1 MQLQVFKYEEEN
13 HFNDLRT
20 VEIDGEIWFVANDV
34 CKLLDYS
41 NPRDAI
47 IRHCKTKGVV
57 KHDIPSKSGTQSMT
71 LLNEPNVYRLIVKSQ
86 LPSAERF
93 EEWLFEKVLPSIR
106 KTGSYSDGI
115 NRFETPNFAIRYMQN
130 FKNVDKGYFSVI
142 TELFT
147 RLYAQLEHVGYKI
160 PNKAIDGKEIRP
172 DVSVGKCFS
181 AYLKH
186 HYPHVLDEY
195 KMYNHE
201 FPSGFVVEARE
212 YPIDYL
218 PIFIKFVDDIWIP
231 NYAQSYFKD
240 RDLKAIDYLPKLLRA
255 S

>member
-1 MQLQVFKYEEEN
+1 MQLQVFHYEEEN

-20 VEIDGEIWFVANDV
+20 VEIDGEIWFVANDIAT
-34 CKLLDYS
+34 LLGYKRA
-41 NPRDAI
+41 NDAV
-47 IRHCKTKGVV
+47 RQHCKEKGTV
-57 KHDIPSKSGTQSMT
+57 KHRIPTKSGEQEM
-71 LLNEPNVYRLIVKSQ
+71 LLINEPNVYRLIVKSQ

-181 AYLKH
+181 AYLQH
-186 HYPHVLDEY
+186 HYPEVLDTF
-195 KMYNHE
+195 KMYQHE
-201 FPSGFVVEARE
+201 FPSGFIVEARE

-218 PIFIKFVDDIWIP
+218 PIFIRYVDDVWIP
-231 NYAQSYFKD
+231 NNAQKYFKD
-240 RDLKAIDYLPKLLRA
+240 RDLKALDYLPKLLKA